1 MTGTWNV
8 TATTASGREY
18 KAQMVLKDEGGK
30 LVGEISGEQGPIALQ
45 ELKVDGD
52 ELSYRIPASG
62 GVVVKLTVAGAAMNG
77 TFTAAD
83 GAAGKVTASRSAA
96 AAKAAGVA
104 GHWNCEATSSSGR
117 LYKLQLD
124 LAEEG
129 GKLSGTITR
138 ADGSAPIDD
147 VKLDGNNLSFKIA
160 ADGTVYTVKLTVEGQ
175 TLKGSYANAA
185 GEGGSVTGGR

>member
-1 MTGTWNV
+1 M
-8 TATTASGREY
+8 
-18 KAQMVLKDEGGK
+18 
-30 LVGEISGEQGPIALQ
+30 SGEQGSIALQ

-83 GAAGKVTASRSAA
+83 GAAGKVTASRAAA
-96 AAKAAGVA
+96 AAKAASVA
-104 GHWNCEATSSSGR
+104 GHWNCEVKSSSGR
-117 LYKLQLD
+117 QYKLQLD

-147 VKLDGNNLSFKIA
+147 VKLDGNNALLQDRRRWDGLHRQ
-160 ADGTVYTVKLTVEGQ
+160 ADRGGPDAQGQ
-175 TLKGSYANAA
+175 L
-185 GEGGSVTGGR
+185 RQRRR